1 MTIRTAARVP
11 AALIRRGRVLRPRD
25 AEGIYAH
32 PRPEF
37 ARLEHSGALHRLA
50 DGYYA
55 VVPDD
60 QVGQHWLPALDA
72 VALGVATAGGHLD
85 GAALMGISAARAHEA
100 LPRALNVAVVAA
112 NRHRGAL
119 VLTDRSAQVHF
130 VRRDVARLD
139 LQRHR
144 TELGSGWVTTAEQTV
159 LDLAA
164 RPDLGGVPDATREA
178 IGALLPRC
186 DTDLL
191 RELARTQRKEAAL
204 RRLLTTPAT

>member
-1 MTIRTAARVP
+1 MTARTAARVP
-11 AALIRRGRVLRPRD
+11 AELVRRGRVLRPRD

-60 QVGQHWLPALDA
+60 QIGQHWLPALDA

-85 GAALMGISAARAHEA
+85 GAALMGISAARAHDA

-112 NRHRGAL
+112 NRHRSTL
-119 VLTDRSAQVHF
+119 KLSDRPAQVHF
-130 VRRDVARLD
+130 VRRDVGALD

-144 TELGSGWVTTAEQTV
+144 TELGSGWVTTPEQTL

-178 IGALLPRC
+178 ISALLPRC
-186 DTDLL
+186 DIDLL
-191 RELARTQRKEAAL
+191 RELARTQRKEATL
-204 RRLLTTPAT
+204 RRLLSTPAL